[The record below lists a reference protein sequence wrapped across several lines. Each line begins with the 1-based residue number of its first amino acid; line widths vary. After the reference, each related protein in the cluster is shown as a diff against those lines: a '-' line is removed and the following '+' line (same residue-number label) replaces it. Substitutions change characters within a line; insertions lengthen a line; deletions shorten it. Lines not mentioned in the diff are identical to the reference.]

1 MDRQEGILQAAW
13 HQSAEPWRAFFP
25 LPLHRQIPKALTCQL
40 SFLSNWKSSL
50 RKRNLLPMMVWHWT
64 SLCLYFYFFLIAFLS
79 LFNVLFKGVDGVPRR
94 SYCRTRDTFAV
105 ITVYQESSSL
115 TSRKIRTVLTE
126 KQTKVAK
133 QSLNPKFNYS
143 VLLSVASYV
152 DLKSMKARVS
162 IMDRDRLIKTSTIGS
177 AIIQLKHLK
186 PLLVSPDA
194 LEMVVTGK
202 PTKKQVTISL
212 LIEKE

>member
-1 MDRQEGILQAAW
+1 MTSISGAMTSIFSTSSSSSDSKSPNMSI
-13 HQSAEPWRAFFP
+13 
-25 LPLHRQIPKALTCQL
+25 KL
-40 SFLSNWKSSL
+40 SFKLEKLTQETKSITDDGL
-50 RKRNLLPMMVWHWT
+50 TLDITLLV
-64 SLCLYFYFFLIAFLS
+64 FFLIAFLS

-115 TSRKIRTVLTE
+115 TTRKIRTVLTE